1 MNIPTSSPIAVVAV
15 VVLAYLIGA
24 IPVGL
29 LIVRIFTGRDIRS
42 VGSGR
47 TGGTNAM
54 RAAGPVAGVLTGFA
68 DVGKGF
74 LAVSLPRLIL
84 SGPPGSVEIIAAV
97 CGIAAVAGHNWP
109 IYLRFKGGAGATP
122 NVGAAVA
129 MWPITLALVP
139 IGAILLVATGYA
151 SVTSTIVSFAIVIIF
166 ALRAILA
173 HQPISYVGYSIG
185 TFILIAISLLPNYR
199 RLIAGTERLVGPR
212 AKLRSAKEDVKG

>member
-1 MNIPTSSPIAVVAV
+1 MNLPTSSPIAVVAV
-15 VVLAYLIGA
+15 IVLAYLIGG

-29 LIVRIFTGRDIRS
+29 LIVRVFTGRDIRS

-54 RAAGPVAGVLTGFA
+54 RAAGWVAGVLTGLS
-68 DVGKGF
+68 DIGKGF

-84 SGPPGSVEIIAAV
+84 VGPGIEIIAAV

-129 MWPITLALVP
+129 LWPITLALIPV
-139 IGAILLVATGYA
+139 GAILLLATGYA

-166 ALRAILA
+166 ALRAIIA
-173 HQPISYVGYSIG
+173 HQPISYVGYSVG
-185 TFILIAISLLPNYR
+185 TFILIAIALLPNYR

-212 AKLRSAKEDVKG
+212 AKLNQAKDEVKG

>member
-1 MNIPTSSPIAVVAV
+1 MNIPASNPIALVAI

-29 LIVRIFTGRDIRS
+29 VIVRLVTGRDIRS

-54 RAAGPVAGVLTGFA
+54 RAAGPIVGVVTALS

-84 SGPPGSVEIIAAV
+84 SGPQSTIEIVAAI

-109 IYLRFKGGAGATP
+109 IYLRFRGGAGTTP

-129 MWPITLALVP
+129 LWPLTLALIPV
-139 IGAILLVATGYA
+139 GGILLLATGYA

-166 ALRAILA
+166 ALRAIIA
-173 HQPISYVGYSIG
+173 HQPVSYVGYALG
-185 TFILIAISLLPNYR
+185 TFILIAIALIPNYR
-199 RLIAGTERLVGPR
+199 RLIAGTERIVGPR
-212 AKLRSAKEDVKG
+212 AKAFQSREETKG

>member
-15 VVLAYLIGA
+15 VFLAYLIGA

-29 LIVRIFTGRDIRS
+29 LIVRVFTGRDIRA

-54 RAAGPVAGVLTGFA
+54 RAAGPVAGFLTAIA

-74 LAVSLPRLIL
+74 VAVSLPPLIL
-84 SGPPGSVEIIAAV
+84 AGQGIDIIVAA

-109 IYLRFKGGAGATP
+109 VFLRFKGGAGASP
-122 NVGAAVA
+122 NVGVAVA
-129 MWPITLALVP
+129 LWPITLALVP
-139 IGAILLVATGYA
+139 LGAILLVATGYA
-151 SVTSTIVSFAIVIIF
+151 SVTSTVVSLVIVVIF
-166 ALRAILA
+166 ALRAILD

-185 TFILIAISLLPNYR
+185 TFILIAIALLPNYR
-199 RLIAGTERLVGPR
+199 RLIEGTERIVGPR
-212 AKLRSAKEDVKG
+212 AKLLAAKDESKG

>member
-1 MNIPTSSPIAVVAV
+1 MNIPVSSPVAVVAV

-29 LIVRIFTGRDIRS
+29 VIVRLWTGRDIRE

-54 RAAGPVAGVLTGFA
+54 RAAGPIAGVLTAFA

-129 MWPITLALVP
+129 MWPISLALVP
-139 IGAILLVATGYA
+139 LGAILLVATGYA
-151 SVTSTIVSFAIVIIF
+151 SVTSTVVSFAIIIIF
-166 ALRAILA
+166 ALRAIIA
-173 HQPISYVGYSIG
+173 HQPISYVGYAVG

-199 RLIAGTERLVGPR
+199 RLIAGTERIVGPR
-212 AKLRSAKEDVKG
+212 AKLRAAKEDVKG